1 MSFRLKMEHTSKNR
15 ESKIILAL
23 DFPFEE
29 PRNRRNILHKA
40 EHILEAVH
48 PYVCAVKFNLEDF
61 SRRHMCLKV
70 IFFVGRMG
78 ERRCNVGKGEGILLL
93 FVILPTLISILF
105 W

>member
-1 MSFRLKMEHTSKNR
+1 
-15 ESKIILAL
+15 
-23 DFPFEE
+23 
-29 PRNRRNILHKA
+29 
-40 EHILEAVH
+40 
-48 PYVCAVKFNLEDF
+48 
-61 SRRHMCLKV
+61 MCLKV